1 MNELQI
7 IEYHNTRVVTTKQ
20 IAEIY
25 GATPKKVSNN
35 FSAHKSRYTEGK
47 HYFVLQ
53 GKELKD
59 FKDLSRNSGQ
69 VNNIPKLY
77 LWTERG
83 ALLLAK
89 SINTDIAW
97 EAYERLVD
105 FYFTVKDNP
114 PQTTSL
120 STAVEPPKVPLKISW
135 YQDNIEDIRTLAKRH
150 EVSEKR
156 VLHRVL
162 AYLDDRYNLSAANAI
177 YEREMGCPPDY
188 ATDIIAYFP
197 ELKEMADEWLDDELM
212 RSVGMDW

>member
-35 FSAHKSRYTEGK
+35 FSAHKNRYTEGK
-47 HYFVLQ
+47 HYYVLE
-53 GKELKD
+53 GKEKSQ
-59 FKDLSRNSGQ
+59 F
-69 VNNIPKLY
+69 VNRPEIRDSSINAKKLY

-114 PQTTSL
+114 PQTTTL

-135 YQDNIEDIRTLAKRH
+135 YQDNLEDIKTLAKRH
-150 EVSEKR
+150 KVSEKR

-162 AYLDDRYNLSAANAI
+162 AHLGARYNLSAANAI

-197 ELKEMADEWLDDELM
+197 ELKEMADDYLDTELM
-212 RSVGMDW
+212 KSVGMDW

>member
-1 MNELQI
+1 MNELQV
-7 IEYHNTRVVTTKQ
+7 IEYNNLRVVTTKQ

-25 GATPKKVSNN
+25 GASPKKVSNN
-35 FSAHKSRYTEGK
+35 FNANKHRYTEGK

-53 GKELKD
+53 GKELKE

-120 STAVEPPKVPLKISW
+120 STAVEPPRVPLKISW

-150 EVSEKR
+150 KVSEKR

-162 AYLDDRYNLSAANAI
+162 AYLGGRYNLSAANAI

-197 ELKEMADEWLDDELM
+197 ELKEMADDYLDTELM
-212 RSVGMDW
+212 KSVGMDW